1 MYDAKICVIFLIN
14 LFLFLMFFVIF
25 QISTYKSDS
34 SADCWEAGL
43 PGEVL
48 KHPHGSLFL
57 LHW

>member
-1 MYDAKICVIFLIN
+1 MYDAKKKCNISNKSFSVSDVFA
-14 LFLFLMFFVIF
+14 MF

-43 PGEVL
+43 PGEAL